1 LSAAASSRSLPL
13 LLVPQGGGRPRGRPS
28 RPRQSSAA
36 APGPLGCLALDAAVG
51 RSTRHTRPSPRRWTL
66 RAGSAPRSA
75 TGSCRPCGSGLSA
88 PPACTPYFARVCDF
102 PKPLSVKLAGMLTK
116 GGGRKKKKGSE
127 DARLAEKYAC
137 PPSSSAAARVWQVS
151 LEVASAFE
159 AHPFHVYCQCAN
171 CLESYPSCLS
181 SCLLPYLLP
190 RMPCRRPRRPGSART
205 VQTLAFLSCSCSR
218 ILAGRFAK
226 EDAEREARNKLKSAV
241 EQHADVWEEKKVKVG
256 PIWVTKRVR
265 KETLADKIRANH
277 LWELGAFL
285 IA

>member
-1 LSAAASSRSLPL
+1 
-13 LLVPQGGGRPRGRPS
+13 
-28 RPRQSSAA
+28 
-36 APGPLGCLALDAAVG
+36 
-51 RSTRHTRPSPRRWTL
+51 
-66 RAGSAPRSA
+66 
-75 TGSCRPCGSGLSA
+75 
-88 PPACTPYFARVCDF
+88 
-102 PKPLSVKLAGMLTK
+102 MLTK

-137 PPSSSAAARVWQVS
+137 PPSSSAAARVWQLSRERLRGSSISCLLPVC
-151 LEVASAFE
+151 
-159 AHPFHVYCQCAN
+159 HVN